1 MPNFNVFLRDNFR
14 CVYCGRS
21 SIEDGMVLHID
32 HVVPITSGGTGS
44 PENVVTACADCNLRK
59 SSKPLPDVIR
69 ARVQAEAFRRT
80 TAMDEM
86 TDSEILEAIEGRRK
100 CA

>member
-1 MPNFNVFLRDNFR
+1 MSHYNGWSD
-14 CVYCGRS
+14 
-21 SIEDGMVLHID
+21 
-32 HVVPITSGGTGS
+32 VPLT
-44 PENVVTACADCNLRK
+44 PEETWAER
-59 SSKPLPDVIR
+59 
-69 ARVQAEAFRRT
+69 AEAFRRT